1 MDLHP
6 GIHGSLLATPPAGYR
21 YLARDAEHVFLH
33 SRGRRPFS
41 PVHQG
46 HWAELVR
53 FGAGDELV
61 HSASWPVLG
70 RRHWVVELDDFGYPA
85 YVGRHALSA
94 RFRRSFEQAWTEA
107 LTRDMRLRTECL
119 VRAYTHQSC
128 GAVIFM
134 TLAAARGACDALV
147 QLGLET
153 WIEPLLAKAVVV
165 FPAAPAMPAGEI
177 ARKWHRPR
185 RLKLLFCGRDFHA
198 KDGALCLD
206 VVRRLL
212 ARGHDVDF
220 TYVGDIPASARHRF
234 RDVLARVRVLESL
247 PRPSVLAL
255 MKDAHV
261 LFHPSPNESVGMVF
275 IEAAAAGLAVVA
287 SEGPGL
293 AHLHELLPS
302 RGAMSVDRG
311 RGSPIECE
319 RRFAAI
325 FDALLCSWTR
335 ARVMGLS
342 NHRRALDGPIS
353 VRRRNEALA
362 SVYDATLRRSG
373 SQSLCVEDLAPRRTW
388 VSSRIGDRRLRRMID
403 NASRSSARTS
413 FTICAGTPWP
423 SHGTGRI
430 RRSQRR
436 TIASGSPSKSVS
448 AVTSR
453 AP

>member
-21 YLARDAEHVFLH
+21 YLARAAEHVFLH
-33 SRGRRPFS
+33 DHGRRPFS

-85 YVGRHALSA
+85 YLGRHALSA
-94 RFRRSFEQAWTEA
+94 RFRRTFERAWTEA
-107 LTRDMRLRTECL
+107 LTRDLRVRTECL
-119 VRAYTHQSC
+119 VKAYTHESC

-134 TLAAARGACDALV
+134 TLAAAHGACGALME
-147 QLGLET
+147 LDLRN

-165 FPAAPAMPAGEI
+165 YPATPAMPAGEI
-177 ARKWHRPR
+177 VRKWHRPR
-185 RLKLLFCGRDFHA
+185 CLKLLFCGREFHA
-198 KDGALCLD
+198 KDGALCLG

-212 ARGHDVDF
+212 ARGHDIDF
-220 TYVGDIPASARHRF
+220 TYVGDIPASARYRF
-234 RDVLARVRVLESL
+234 RDVLTRVRVLGSL
-247 PRPSVLAL
+247 PRRSVLAL
-255 MKDAHV
+255 MRDAHV

-293 AHLHELLPS
+293 THLHELLPS
-302 RGAMSVDRG
+302 RGVTSVDRR

-319 RRFAAI
+319 RRFEAI
-325 FDALLCSWTR
+325 LDALLCSWAR
-335 ARVMGLS
+335 ARAMGLC

-353 VRRRNEALA
+353 VPRRNEALA
-362 SVYDATLRRSG
+362 SVYDATLRRPG
-373 SQSLCVEDLAPRRTW
+373 TQPMRVEDLVPRQTW
-388 VSSRIGDRRLRRMID
+388 MSTRMSDRRLLRMVD
-403 NASRSSARTS
+403 NVFRSSTRTS
-413 FTICAGTPWP
+413 LTILAGRPWP
-423 SHGTGRI
+423 S
-430 RRSQRR
+430 RR
-436 TIASGSPSKSVS
+436 TRRISPG
-448 AVTSR
+448 
-453 AP
+453 